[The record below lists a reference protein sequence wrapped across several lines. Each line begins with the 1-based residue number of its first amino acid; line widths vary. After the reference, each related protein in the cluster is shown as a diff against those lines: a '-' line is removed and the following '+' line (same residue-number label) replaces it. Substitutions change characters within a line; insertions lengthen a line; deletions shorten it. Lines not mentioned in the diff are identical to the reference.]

1 LPIALF
7 VCPTGPE
14 TCRVWIRLAMPD
26 FDSDEAAMRAF
37 QDAIFAQDAPIV
49 ASQRPKRLPLDPRAE
64 LHCTAYRTS
73 AAYRRYLR
81 RIGVTFETC

>member
-37 QDAIFAQDAPIV
+37 QDAIFAQDRPV
-49 ASQRPKRLPLDPRAE
+49 VEGQRPRRLPLDPTAE
-64 LHCTAYRTS
+64 LHCAADRS
-73 AAYRRYLR
+73 SVAYRRLLR
-81 RIGVTFETC
+81 RLGVTFGTC